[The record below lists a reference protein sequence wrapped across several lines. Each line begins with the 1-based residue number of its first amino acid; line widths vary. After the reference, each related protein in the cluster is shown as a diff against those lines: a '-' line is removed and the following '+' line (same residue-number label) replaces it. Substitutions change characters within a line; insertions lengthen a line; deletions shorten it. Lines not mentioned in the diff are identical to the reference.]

1 MTLVEIKRR
10 LQPGQVYAV
19 TNHRLGPEFGPVTAR
34 VARLAGKY
42 GFYLEHA
49 LGESKI
55 NWPPARHATRD
66 EDGSIHLRGTGV
78 HAGEPYL
85 TLVPVTNEAE
95 APQADPATAAWEED

>member
-10 LQPGQVYAV
+10 LMPGQVYAV

-34 VARLAGKY
+34 VARMTGKY

-55 NWPPARHATRD
+55 TWPPARHASRD
-66 EDGSIHLRGTGV
+66 EDGTRTGRS
-78 HAGEPYL
+78 AC
-85 TLVPVTNEAE
+85 A
-95 APQADPATAAWEED
+95 APACTPESRS